1 MPPNP
6 IPVIGRSSKPMVFL
20 FMFFVGF
27 LFTADLHVEAGPN
40 RFVRGSKSSLVI
52 GQKVE
57 IGPNSF
63 THGDRGG
70 LVM

>member
-1 MPPNP
+1 
-6 IPVIGRSSKPMVFL
+6 
-20 FMFFVGF
+20 MFFVGF